1 MSDNSAYRKMLEGKI
16 SSKKYAR
23 DLKKEVR
30 RVRNASTG
38 RYVATNRRSGQ
49 ASS

>member
-1 MSDNSAYRKMLEGKI
+1 MSDDVAYKKMLEGKI

-30 RVRNASTG
+30 RARNAADERFVRRDEGG
-38 RYVATNRRSGQ
+38 RPTPA
-49 ASS
+49 